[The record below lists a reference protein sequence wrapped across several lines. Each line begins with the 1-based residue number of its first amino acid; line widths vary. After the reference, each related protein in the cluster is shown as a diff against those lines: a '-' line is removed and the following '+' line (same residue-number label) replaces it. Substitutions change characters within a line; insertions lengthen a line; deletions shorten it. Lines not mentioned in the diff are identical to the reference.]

1 LEASSTGLFSISKVA
16 TQNYRALDKQGL
28 CESFFSVT
36 GKSPADPMAP
46 TASVAPEIIDRIWQ
60 KASASC
66 DRPRTEI
73 FGRVDSQ
80 ISKGPFRSHWQSLA
94 THQVSDWY
102 KDAKFGIFIHWGLY
116 CVPAFGSEQYPH
128 AMYTPGTKENKYHI
142 ATYGPLTQVGYKD
155 FIPMLT
161 AKDYDPAAWAR
172 LFKRAGTR
180 YVIPVFEHHDGFAMY
195 DCGLSDW
202 TAAKMGP
209 RRELAGELAE
219 AVRSAGLHVD
229 ASSHRIE
236 HDWFMY
242 PDRTIDSDLNDP
254 EFAAFYGPSH
264 IEFALDERSG
274 NFLEDWTFVS
284 PQFVSDWLAR
294 NAEIVAKYR
303 PELFYFDF
311 WIGHPQVRPYLAQFA
326 AYFYNTTVARGS
338 IGVLNYKLQAEN

>member
-1 LEASSTGLFSISKVA
+1 
-16 TQNYRALDKQGL
+16 
-28 CESFFSVT
+28 
-36 GKSPADPMAP
+36 MAP

-195 DCGLSDW
+195 DCGLSD
-202 TAAKMGP
+202 
-209 RRELAGELAE
+209 
-219 AVRSAGLHVD
+219 
-229 ASSHRIE
+229 
-236 HDWFMY
+236 Y
-242 PDRTIDSDLNDP
+242 
-254 EFAAFYGPSH
+254 
-264 IEFALDERSG
+264 
-274 NFLEDWTFVS
+274 
-284 PQFVSDWLAR
+284 
-294 NAEIVAKYR
+294 
-303 PELFYFDF
+303 F